1 MVMGH
6 SSSSAGTLTVI
17 LDEGQGWP
25 ALNGDVSFFVA
36 VTSLQKISN
45 SIEAEGVGPGESTD
59 GFEMQLDM
67 SLAMD
72 LGRLRFFF

>member
-1 MVMGH
+1 MGH
-6 SSSSAGTLTVI
+6 SSSSAGTVTVI
-17 LDEGQGWP
+17 FDEGQAWP
-25 ALNGDVSFFVA
+25 TLNGDVSFFVA
-36 VTSLQKISN
+36 VTCLQKISN
-45 SIEAEGVGPGESTD
+45 SIEVTGPGAGQGGSTD